1 MRLGSVVT
9 CFSWSPDHNVPAIEA
24 QICID
29 ISSKANQSLILARS
43 PLISPKPTAI
53 RAHCGGA
60 EAAPRERRA
69 RALAGE
75 SARAHASWCLSFEA
89 GLPVSRADSAIV
101 VAASPTSEQST
112 PTNRGSRANAG
123 EAPVAQDASG
133 ATAAVGAAHVV
144 ATKPLEQPPRSPY
157 SPLRPRSLTLI
168 ASVPPSGAVSAM
180 SHSTCAPIGGYV
192 WRSSGST
199 ESGLPSSG
207 SGGTGQSSGSKPIS
221 QKLMAVCSRGRVHN
235 LVLRPRLAPS

>member
-1 MRLGSVVT
+1 VDYKTRVEKTLAPRLGAL
-9 CFSWSPDHNVPAIEA
+9 SPT
-24 QICID
+24 
-29 ISSKANQSLILARS
+29 SSCRDGGARS
-43 PLISPKPTAI
+43 LVSD
-53 RAHCGGA
+53 
-60 EAAPRERRA
+60 
-69 RALAGE
+69 
-75 SARAHASWCLSFEA
+75 ASWCLSFEA

-192 WRSSGST
+192 WR
-199 ESGLPSSG
+199 
-207 SGGTGQSSGSKPIS
+207 
-221 QKLMAVCSRGRVHN
+221 
-235 LVLRPRLAPS
+235 

>member
-1 MRLGSVVT
+1 VDYKTRVEKTLAPRLGAL
-9 CFSWSPDHNVPAIEA
+9 SPT
-24 QICID
+24 
-29 ISSKANQSLILARS
+29 SSCRDGGARS
-43 PLISPKPTAI
+43 LV
-53 RAHCGGA
+53 
-60 EAAPRERRA
+60 
-69 RALAGE
+69 

-180 SHSTCAPIGGYV
+180 SHSTLDGGYV
-192 WRSSGST
+192 WR
-199 ESGLPSSG
+199 
-207 SGGTGQSSGSKPIS
+207 
-221 QKLMAVCSRGRVHN
+221 
-235 LVLRPRLAPS
+235 